1 MNEIEPR
8 ALRTAFGRFAT
19 GVTVVTAR
27 RPGGKPEGMT
37 ANSFA
42 SVSLEPPLL
51 LWSIREQAASRP
63 AFDSAT
69 HFAVHVLRASQRPLA
84 ERFARPAAD
93 KFADL
98 DWEPGLGGAP
108 LLAGCLAR
116 FQCAVA
122 ARHPGG
128 DHTILVGR
136 VLAVEEAGP
145 GEPLLYVHGGFAR
158 LAAGPAAAAA

>member
-1 MNEIEPR
+1 MTVIEPR

-27 RPGGKPEGMT
+27 GPGGKPEGMT

-42 SVSLEPPLL
+42 SVSLDPPLL
-51 LWSIREQAASRP
+51 LWCIREQAASRP
-63 AFDSAT
+63 AFDAAA
-69 HFAVHVLRASQRPLA
+69 HFAVHVLRAAQRPLA
-84 ERFARPAAD
+84 ERFARPAPD

-108 LLAGCLAR
+108 LLPGALAR

-128 DHTILVGR
+128 DHTILIGR
-136 VLAVEEAGP
+136 VLAAEEAGP
-145 GEPLLYVHGGFAR
+145 GEPLLYVHGGFAVPER
-158 LAAGPAAAAA
+158 RDAAA